1 LWRVFGITGGRD
13 APPAMPKRLKISAIR
28 LNTMLFS
35 MVKGLV
41 SIARPL
47 VVAVSVL
54 LCVIMV
60 VNFREDDQPSD
71 VAYHEP
77 MRIAVAADD
86 SESRIAQ
93 RGEIE
98 FPSGGTA
105 QVNWQTLPIPSMK
118 TTPPLADHYAMLR
131 EEAEMER
138 PEAAFVLYKILES
151 CKFAYEERRDLEVAL
166 HDLKSTHMLRAPEMD
181 QPVLLRKEESIRN
194 WETILRTSHEAC
206 GGISREQKGERNKW
220 LEISASAG
228 YPIAM
233 REYSATIDEYEAGV
247 SLDITRW
254 HNGDAQALR
263 SLAMRYWKNYDD
275 GNKPTDKISAY
286 AAMFAYKR
294 IALEN
299 AARTGHE
306 HDRRLERIQSELDS
320 IGGRLREFEIEIA
333 LAEAE
338 ELVKSNQNCCFSF

>member
-1 LWRVFGITGGRD
+1 
-13 APPAMPKRLKISAIR
+13 MPKRLKISAIR

-166 HDLKSTHMLRAPEMD
+166 HDLKNRIRIAVFPSNATRVRYSPAC
-181 QPVLLRKEESIRN
+181 VLSISSCACPQ
-194 WETILRTSHEAC
+194 RTS
-206 GGISREQKGERNKW
+206 R
-220 LEISASAG
+220 
-228 YPIAM
+228 
-233 REYSATIDEYEAGV
+233 
-247 SLDITRW
+247 IT
-254 HNGDAQALR
+254 
-263 SLAMRYWKNYDD
+263 
-275 GNKPTDKISAY
+275 
-286 AAMFAYKR
+286 
-294 IALEN
+294 
-299 AARTGHE
+299 
-306 HDRRLERIQSELDS
+306 
-320 IGGRLREFEIEIA
+320 
-333 LAEAE
+333 
-338 ELVKSNQNCCFSF
+338 